1 MKHEGTDR
9 AGSPAGVQR
18 VGPWGHM
25 FRVGPMIPT
34 TMKAAVLHA
43 ADDLRV
49 EEVAVPPMGS
59 DDVLVRVRDCGI
71 CASDVHYFVHGRI
84 GEYVVREPMIVGHE
98 LAGDV
103 VAIGPDVRG
112 LAIGTRVALEPGV
125 TCGRC
130 RMCKSGRYNLCPD
143 VSFFATPPVQG
154 GMSEYAVIRADFA
167 HALPDHVSYEQGALC
182 EPISVGIHCC
192 VLTGVRPGDSVVI
205 LGAGPIG
212 LTAIL
217 AARQRG
223 AGLVIV
229 SDVYPNRLEVA
240 RRLGAVAVDV
250 RTEDLAAVV
259 RERTAGVGA
268 EALFD
273 TSGIRAVTEAAPELV
288 RKGGAIAV
296 VGLPADDAITY
307 RMLTVVHKELSIH
320 GVFRYANTY
329 PAAVALVASGHY
341 PVEAVVTD
349 RYPIDEALAAFDAAL
364 NAKDRAI
371 KVMVTL

>member
-1 MKHEGTDR
+1 
-9 AGSPAGVQR
+9 
-18 VGPWGHM
+18 
-25 FRVGPMIPT
+25 MIPS

-43 ADDLRV
+43 ANDLRV
-49 EEVAVPPMGS
+49 EEVPVPSIGPE
-59 DDVLVRVRDCGI
+59 DALVRVRACGI

-84 GEYVVREPMIVGHE
+84 GQYVVEEPMIVGHE

-103 VAIGPDVRG
+103 VAVGPDVRG
-112 LAIGTRVALEPGV
+112 LAVGTRVALEPGV

-130 RMCKSGRYNLCPD
+130 QMCKSGRYNLCPD

-154 GMSEYAVIRADFA
+154 AMSEYAVIRADFA
-167 HALPDHVSYEQGALC
+167 HPLPDHVSYEQGALC

-192 VLTGVRPGDSVVI
+192 DLTGVKAGDCVVI

-223 AGLVIV
+223 AGLVII
-229 SDVYPNRLEVA
+229 SDVYPARLDVA

-259 RERTAGVGA
+259 GERTAGVGA

-273 TSGIRAVTEAAPELV
+273 TSGIRAVTETAPELV

-329 PAAVALVASGHY
+329 PAAVALVGSGQY

-349 RYPIDEALAAFDAAL
+349 HYPIDEALAAFDTAL

>member
-1 MKHEGTDR
+1 
-9 AGSPAGVQR
+9 
-18 VGPWGHM
+18 
-25 FRVGPMIPT
+25 MIPS

-43 ADDLRV
+43 ANDLRV
-49 EEVAVPPMGS
+49 EEVPVPSIGPE
-59 DDVLVRVRDCGI
+59 DALVRVRACGI

-84 GEYVVREPMIVGHE
+84 GQYVVEEPMIVGHE

-103 VAIGPDVRG
+103 VAVGPDVRG
-112 LAIGTRVALEPGV
+112 LAVGTRVALEPGV

-130 RMCKSGRYNLCPD
+130 QMCKSGRYNLCPD

-154 GMSEYAVIRADFA
+154 AMSEYAVIRADFA
-167 HALPDHVSYEQGALC
+167 HPLPDHVSYEQGALC

-192 VLTGVRPGDSVVI
+192 DLTGVKAGDSVVI

-223 AGLVIV
+223 AGLVII
-229 SDVYPNRLEVA
+229 SDVYPARLEVA

-329 PAAVALVASGHY
+329 PAAVALVASGQY

-349 RYPIDEALAAFDAAL
+349 HYPIDEALAAFDTAL

>member
-1 MKHEGTDR
+1 
-9 AGSPAGVQR
+9 
-18 VGPWGHM
+18 
-25 FRVGPMIPT
+25 
-34 TMKAAVLHA
+34 
-43 ADDLRV
+43 
-49 EEVAVPPMGS
+49 
-59 DDVLVRVRDCGI
+59 
-71 CASDVHYFVHGRI
+71 
-84 GEYVVREPMIVGHE
+84 MIVGHE

-103 VAIGPDVRG
+103 VAVGPDVRG
-112 LAIGTRVALEPGV
+112 LTVGTRVALEPGV

-154 GMSEYAVIRADFA
+154 AMSEYAVIRADFA
-167 HALPDHVSYEQGALC
+167 HPLPDHVTYEQGALC

-192 VLTGVRPGDSVVI
+192 DLTGVKPGDCVVI

-212 LTAIL
+212 LTAIV

-223 AGLVIV
+223 AGQVII
-229 SDVYPNRLEVA
+229 SDVYPARLEVA
-240 RRLGAVAVDV
+240 RRLGAQAVDV

-329 PAAVALVASGHY
+329 PAAVALVGSGQY

-349 RYPIDEALAAFDAAL
+349 HYPIDAVLAAFDTAL

-371 KVMVTL
+371 KVVVTL

>member
-1 MKHEGTDR
+1 
-9 AGSPAGVQR
+9 
-18 VGPWGHM
+18 
-25 FRVGPMIPT
+25 MIPSS
-34 TMKAAVLHA
+34 MRAAVLHA
-43 ADDLRV
+43 AYDLRV
-49 EEVAVPPMGS
+49 EEVPVPTPGPE
-59 DDVLVRVRDCGI
+59 DVLVRVRACGI

-84 GEYVVREPMIVGHE
+84 GQYVVEQPMIVGHE

-103 VAIGPDVRG
+103 VAVGPAVRS
-112 LAIGTRVALEPGV
+112 LAVGARVALEPGV

-130 RMCKSGRYNLCPD
+130 QMCKSGRYNLCPD

-154 GMSEYAVIRADFA
+154 AMSEYAVIRADFA
-167 HALPDHVSYEQGALC
+167 HALPDHVTYEQGALC

-192 VLTGVRPGDSVVI
+192 DLTGVKPGDSVVI

-212 LTAIL
+212 LTAIV

-229 SDVYPNRLEVA
+229 SDVYPARLDVA
-240 RRLGAVAVDV
+240 RGLGAVAVDA
-250 RTEDLAAVV
+250 RSEDIAAVV
-259 RERTAGVGA
+259 RDLTAGVGV

-273 TSGIRAVTEAAPELV
+273 TAGVRAVTEAAPELV

-307 RMLTVVHKELSIH
+307 RMLTVVHKELAIH

-329 PAAVALVASGHY
+329 AAAVALVGSGQY
-341 PVEAVVTD
+341 PVESIVTD
-349 RYPIDEALAAFDAAL
+349 RYPIDQVVAAFDTAL

-371 KVMVTL
+371 KVVVTL